1 MKKLNIFLDSSALI
15 AGVISE
21 TGADHALLQLGET
34 EDILLTISELVFN
47 ETTRSIAKKSAD
59 NLEDIQK
66 EIKRAKIKIIK
77 DPSHGEVQANLY
89 WIDDPDN
96 VPILLAAG
104 KTKKTDLENSKSVF
118 SAYKRERCSVMRSSI
133 TTVLCLVLRTSSVEA
148 TNPKITKRTP
158 VNKINPNI
166 MFLRLTA
173 PCRLFNN

>member
-104 KTKKTDLENSKSVF
+104 KTKK
-118 SAYKRERCSVMRSSI
+118 
-133 TTVLCLVLRTSSVEA
+133 RTWKIPSPFFQP
-148 TNPKITKRTP
+148 TNANDALSC
-158 VNKINPNI
+158 VHQSQQC
-166 MFLRLTA
+166 FVS
-173 PCRLFNN
+173 F